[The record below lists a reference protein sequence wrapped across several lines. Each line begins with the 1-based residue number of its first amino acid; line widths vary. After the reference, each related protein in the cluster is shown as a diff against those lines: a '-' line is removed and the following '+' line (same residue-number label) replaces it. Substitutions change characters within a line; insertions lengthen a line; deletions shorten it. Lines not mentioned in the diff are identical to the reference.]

1 MRAITLREHGDESV
15 LRLEELPTPEPGPR
29 QVRVRV
35 RACALNHLDLWVRRG
50 LPNLK
55 LSYPHLLGSDIAGEI
70 EAVGAGLEA
79 RGDLAP
85 GTRVLLAPAISC
97 GRCEACLT
105 GHDNLCRHYAILGE
119 HVSGGYCEQ
128 LCVPVENL
136 LPLPAGLGFEEG
148 AALPLVFLTAWQ
160 MLVDKAQVR
169 PGETVLV
176 HAAGSGIGSAAIQIA
191 RLFGAR
197 VIATA
202 STAEKLE
209 RARQLG
215 AEQTINY
222 EEKDFVAEVQALTGK
237 RGVDVVVEHTG
248 EKTWEGSIR
257 SARRGGRIVTCGATS
272 GFAAK
277 TDLRFVFFKQL
288 AILGSTMGSRGSLH
302 EILRHVADG
311 KLRPVLDRTYP
322 LTEAA
327 DAHRRLARREQFG
340 KVVLIP

>member
-35 RACALNHLDLWVRRG
+35 RAVALNHLDLWVRRG

-55 LSYPHLLGSDIAGEI
+55 LSYPHILGSDIAGEL
-70 EAVGAGLEA
+70 EAVGPGLEA
-79 RGDLAP
+79 RGDLAA
-85 GTRVLLAPAISC
+85 GTRVLLSPGVSC

-119 HVSGGYCEQ
+119 HTSGGYCEQ
-128 LCVPVENL
+128 LCVPVENV
-136 LPLPAGLGFEEG
+136 LPLPAGLSFEQA

-215 AEQTINY
+215 ASDVINY
-222 EEKDFVAEVQALTGK
+222 EEKDFVAEVQGLTGK
-237 RGVDVVVEHTG
+237 RGVEVVVEHTG
-248 EKTWEGSIR
+248 QKTWEGSIK
-257 SARRGGRIVTCGATS
+257 AVRRGGRIVTCGATS
-272 GFAAK
+272 GFDAK
-277 TDLRFVFFKQL
+277 TDLRFVFFKQI
-288 AILGSTMGSRGSLH
+288 AILGSTMGSKGSLH
-302 EILRHVADG
+302 EILSHVAAG
-311 KLRPVLDRTYP
+311 RLGPVLDKSYP
-322 LTEAA
+322 LTEAGE
-327 DAHRRLARREQFG
+327 AHRRLARREQFG
-340 KVVLIP
+340 KVVLVP

>member
-15 LRLEELPTPEPGPR
+15 LRTEELPTPEPGPR

-35 RACALNHLDLWVRRG
+35 HAVALNHLDLWVRRG
-50 LPNLK
+50 LPNLR
-55 LSYPHLLGSDIAGEI
+55 LSYPHILGSDIAGEI
-70 EAVGAGLEA
+70 EAVGPGLEA
-79 RGDLAP
+79 KGDLAA
-85 GTRVLLAPAISC
+85 GTRVLLSPGVSC

-119 HVSGGYCEQ
+119 HISGGYCEQ
-128 LCVPVENL
+128 LCVPVENV
-136 LPLPAGLGFEEG
+136 LPLPAGLSFEQA

-202 STAEKLE
+202 STAAKLDK
-209 RARQLG
+209 ARELG
-215 AEQTINY
+215 ASDAINY
-222 EEKDFVAEVQALTGK
+222 EEKDFVAEVQSLTGK

-248 EKTWEGSIR
+248 QKTWEGSIK
-257 SARRGGRIVTCGATS
+257 SVRRGGRIVTCGATS
-272 GFAAK
+272 GFEAR
-277 TDLRFVFFKQL
+277 TDLRFVFFKQI
-288 AILGSTMGSRGSLH
+288 AILGSTMGSKGSLY
-302 EILRHVADG
+302 EILSHVAAG
-311 KLRPVLDRTYP
+311 RLRPVLDRSYP
-322 LTEAA
+322 LTDAGE
-327 DAHRRLARREQFG
+327 AHRRQANREQFG
-340 KVVLIP
+340 KVVLVP